1 MKVTEHSLPVKFE
14 QILALVYQCTVEEK
28 KFLLRELMND
38 SLQLTM
44 ASEKSLAK
52 DWLSSEEEEAWKDL

>member
-1 MKVTEHSLPVKFE
+1 MKITEHTLPVKFE

-28 KFLLRELMND
+28 KFILRELMND
-38 SLQLTM
+38 SLQLRL

-52 DWLSSEEEEAWKDL
+52 DWLSKEDDEAWKDL